1 MTRAQTDN
9 EAHSPTPP
17 PEPHSASQV
26 QALISFLEHE
36 AQPGACG
43 CGCGTATDPR
53 QHPRGLADSRF
64 RQDLHYRIS
73 AFPIHLPALRER
85 ADDIPMLVDSFPQ
98 RGSSSKHHVSVEAW
112 S

>member
-43 CGCGTATDPR
+43 CGTATDPR
-53 QHPRGLADSRF
+53 QHSRGLADSRF